1 MIDLAPYKYFYFLG
15 VGGIGMSALARYF
28 KFAGFEVAGY
38 DRTRTELTDML
49 EEEGIFCHFDDNIE
63 AIPAHFLS
71 NKAEML
77 VIYTPAIPKEH
88 REFNYMINGNY
99 TMIKRA
105 EALASVTNGKET
117 IAVAGTHGKT
127 STASMISHILRT
139 ADVPFYAFLGGIAAN
154 YNTNFLA
161 PENGDEADLII
172 VEADEFDR
180 SFLQL
185 EPDIIV
191 ITAIESDHLDIYDS
205 EENLKD
211 AFKEFAK
218 KIKPHGALI
227 IHNSIRMEVPENETL
242 DTYGIDYKGHES
254 YADGEYKAEN
264 IKIEDGKYHY
274 DFVFPNPEYRLND
287 LTIGVP
293 GIHNIENSMAAIAA
307 THHLYDD
314 DSIVYKALET
324 FRGVHRRFEVIYKGK
339 DVVYIDDYAHHP
351 TEIKVTL
358 QTIRDLYPAK
368 KLLGI
373 FQPHL
378 YSRTRDL
385 ADDFAK
391 SLSMLDELIL
401 LPIYPAREEP
411 IPGVSSSLIL
421 DKATCDLKSIINRDE
436 VVNALNSRNF
446 DVIVT
451 LGAGDIDRLVKPIK
465 LYLEQIEK
473 DKIN

>member
-1 MIDLAPYKYFYFLG
+1 MINLSPYKYFYFLG
-15 VGGIGMSALARYF
+15 IGGIGMSALARYF
-28 KFAGFEVAGY
+28 KSIGFEVAGY
-38 DRTRTELTDML
+38 DRTQTELTDQL
-49 EEEGIFCHFDDNIE
+49 EKEGILCQFEDDVE
-63 AIPAHFLS
+63 AIPSHYLQHKS
-71 NKAEML
+71 ELL

-88 REFNYMINGNY
+88 TELNYLLSTGY
-99 TMIKRA
+99 TLIKRA
-105 EALASVTNGKET
+105 EALASVTKGKET

-161 PENGDEADLII
+161 PEDGEDADLVI

-185 EPDIIV
+185 EPDISV

-205 EENLKD
+205 EENLKE
-211 AFKEFAK
+211 AFIEFAR
-218 KIKPHGALI
+218 KIKPHGTLI
-227 IHNSIRMEVPENETL
+227 IHNSIKMEVPEDEIL
-242 DTYGIDYKGHES
+242 DTYGTNYEGYES

-264 IKIEDGKYHY
+264 IKIKDGKYQY
-274 DFVFPNPEYRLND
+274 DFVFPNPKYRLDN

-314 DSIVYKALET
+314 NNIIYKALDS
-324 FRGVHRRFEVIYKGK
+324 FRGVHRRFEVIFKNN
-339 DVVYIDDYAHHP
+339 DWVYIDDYAHHP

-358 QTIRDLYPAK
+358 QTIRDLYPGK

-378 YSRTRDL
+378 FTRTRDL

-421 DKATCDLKSIINRDE
+421 DQVNCVAKSIINRDD
-436 VVNALNSRNF
+436 VINALSMKDF

-465 LYLEQIEK
+465 LYLEQLEK
-473 DKIN
+473 DKAN